1 MGMKW
6 GGSVMMDCN
15 LQGPP
20 GVHFHLSLPLSDD
33 LGGEAGLPHEALP
46 PGPGLRGTTTAL
58 MGTGEAKDSASASL

>member
-1 MGMKW
+1 
-6 GGSVMMDCN
+6 MMDCN

-46 PGPGLRGTTTAL
+46 PGPGLRGTRTAL